1 MNNLRVR
8 KIAFTAV
15 LAAFAVVGSFFSFPV
30 FGAKCA
36 PAQHLANIL
45 GAVFLGPAWNVAAAF
60 IARLIRNLIG
70 AGTPLAVPGSMCGA
84 LLAGVLYRLVRRLP
98 AAWLGEIAGTGLI
111 GGMLSYPVARFVLGN
126 DKAALLTFVVP
137 FLISSA
143 GGTAI
148 GAVITVA
155 MKRLGLLEAERNT
168 SGGRH
173 GGSR

>member
-15 LAAFAVVGSFFSFPV
+15 LAAFAVVGSFISFPV

-45 GAVFLGPAWNVAAAF
+45 GAVFLGPLWNVAAAF
-60 IARLIRNLIG
+60 VASLIRNLIG
-70 AGTPLAVPGSMCGA
+70 AGTPLAFPGSMCGA
-84 LLAGVLYRLVRRLP
+84 LLAGVMYRAVRRLP
-98 AAWLGEIAGTGLI
+98 AAWLGAIAGTGII
-111 GGMLSYPVARFVLGN
+111 GGRRSYPVARFGLGN
-126 DKAALLTFVVP
+126 EKAALLTFVVP

-143 GGTAI
+143 GGAAI

-155 MKRLGLLEAERNT
+155 MEKLGLLEAERFF
-168 SGGRH
+168 SGQRH
-173 GGSR
+173 GDAR